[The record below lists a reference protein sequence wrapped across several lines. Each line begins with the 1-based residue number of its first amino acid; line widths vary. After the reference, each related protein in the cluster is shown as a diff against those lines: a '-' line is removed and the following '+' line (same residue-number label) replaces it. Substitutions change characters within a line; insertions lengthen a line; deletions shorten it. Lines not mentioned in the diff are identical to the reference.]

1 MRKFHLLSFFYSFVL
16 SQTFNVN
23 PYVQNV
29 TPNSIHILWE
39 TLNKGESIVHWGET
53 ESLGMTTN
61 GVTITNAGKYK
72 IHDVHLTV

>member
-1 MRKFHLLSFFYSFVL
+1 MRKVHLHFFFYSFAL

-29 TPNSIHILWE
+29 TPNSIHIMWE
-39 TLNKGESIVHWGET
+39 TLNGEESIVRWGET

-61 GVTITNAGKYK
+61 LSL
-72 IHDVHLTV
+72 IHI